1 LKKRILITDDH
12 TIVRRGVVSLLKE
25 HFSFFELYEAES
37 YKETIDQLKSQKM
50 DLLILDLNLPD
61 ANAENLVLQ
70 IKKDFAA
77 LPIIVF
83 SMFPK
88 EVMELPMQK
97 LGVNVY
103 INKSEN
109 LLKLRD
115 AIDAIFLGKKKQAT
129 SVEGLHK
136 VNPFEHLSPKEL
148 SVMFSLLEGHSNAQ
162 ICTELNLKASTIST
176 FKQRIFQK
184 LGIQST
190 AELVKIAMQ
199 FNVYHLS
206 EKSLS

>member
-1 LKKRILITDDH
+1 MKKKILITDDH

-25 HFSFFELYEAES
+25 HFPFCVLYEAES
-37 YKETIDQLKSQKM
+37 FKETIDQLKAQSV

-61 ANAENLVLQ
+61 ANAENLVMQ
-70 IKKDFAA
+70 IKKDFTT
-77 LPIIVF
+77 LPIIIF

-103 INKSEN
+103 INKSEH

-115 AIDAIFLGKKKQAT
+115 AVDAIFLGKRKQENI
-129 SVEGLHK
+129 SQDSHK
-136 VNPFEHLSPKEL
+136 VNPFENLSPKEL
-148 SVMFSLLEGHSNAQ
+148 SVMFSLLEGHSNSQ

-206 EKSLS
+206 DKGLL